1 MKNFKNQIAI
11 QLEIQAKSLLG
22 YDDQPINTIF
32 DADAIE
38 CGNFA
43 EVMIL
48 LLRIKSSYRSDNSID
63 AFAKMCAPYIGAKG
77 LDLDETIAV
86 SLYQEFCDF
95 YKKIKL
101 NDA

>member
-11 QLEIQAKSLLG
+11 RLELQARSLLG
-22 YDDQPINTIF
+22 YNDRPVGTIF

-63 AFAKMCAPYIGAKG
+63 AFAKMCATYIGANG

-86 SLYQEFCDF
+86 SLYQEFCDLF
-95 YKKIKL
+95 KKQ
-101 NDA
+101 